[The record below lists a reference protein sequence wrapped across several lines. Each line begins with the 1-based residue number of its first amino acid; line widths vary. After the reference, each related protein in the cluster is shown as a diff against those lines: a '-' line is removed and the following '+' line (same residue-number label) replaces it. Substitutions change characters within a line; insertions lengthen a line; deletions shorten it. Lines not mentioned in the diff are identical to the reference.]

1 MENKFINIEKMI
13 LIGSAGQNSGK
24 TTLATSLVKKWG
36 PTFPIVALKVTTMQN
51 NEGECHRGEV
61 GCGGCTK
68 LCDNFELIE
77 EKSISG
83 IKDTSLLLAA
93 GAEKVYWLRCL
104 DASLREGVE
113 SFLHLVP
120 EDSII
125 ICESNSLRKVVNPG
139 LFIILKN
146 SKSKSVKPSAKQV
159 MQMAD
164 LVLENDFQDSIADL
178 VGKIL
183 IENKDSSFKI
193 RIVPQ

>member
-1 MENKFINIEKMI
+1 MENALINIEKMI

-24 TTLATSLVKKWG
+24 TTLATALIKKWCSA
-36 PTFPIVALKVTTMQN
+36 FPVVALKITTMQN

-77 EKSISG
+77 EKSISTV
-83 IKDTSLLLAA
+83 KDTSILLAA
-93 GAEKVYWLRCL
+93 GAQKVYWLRCL
-104 DASLREGVE
+104 DASLQEGIE
-113 SFLHLVP
+113 NFLSLVP
-120 EDSII
+120 KDSII

-146 SKSKSVKPSAKQV
+146 CNSKSIKPSATQV
-159 MQMAD
+159 MNMAD
-164 LVLENDFQDSIADL
+164 LVLENDFQESISDL

-183 IENKDSSFKI
+183 IEFNDSHFQI
-193 RIVPQ
+193 NLAHQ